1 MKTAVD
7 QSPCHPRTSL
17 PGAPRD
23 PSRPDEMRRAG
34 RTAARAGHPRHA
46 DTLRRTSFVLALLGL
61 LAGPVAADDFVLEI
75 IPLRHALLDDV
86 LPTLRELVAPGG
98 TVTGMQDK
106 LIVRT
111 SPDNLAQL
119 KEVLGALDRR
129 LRQLRISVSQDA
141 GREYQWQEDALRAR
155 IAAGDAAATLGGPGG
170 THGPGASVSIGD
182 GDNRVSYR
190 NLTTRGAED
199 RNASQFVT
207 TVEGSPAWINAGQ
220 VVPLANRQLTP
231 TPVGAAVVDSI
242 EYRNVGTGFYV
253 TPRVAGDNVTLE
265 ISPYSENL
273 SRQGGGA
280 IDSRGLNTIVSGKLG
295 QWIALGGSGQHGAE
309 QGRGILQRTRGSTSE
324 SYDVW
329 VKVDVVE

>member
-1 MKTAVD
+1 MKSALDQWPRAAV
-7 QSPCHPRTSL
+7 
-17 PGAPRD
+17 
-23 PSRPDEMRRAG
+23 
-34 RTAARAGHPRHA
+34 
-46 DTLRRTSFVLALLGL
+46 VLAVLGL
-61 LAGPVAADDFVLEI
+61 LAGPVAADDFVFEI

-111 SPDNLAQL
+111 TPDNLAQL
-119 KEVLGALDRR
+119 KDVLGALDRR

-141 GREYQWQEDALRAR
+141 GREYQWQEDGLRAR
-155 IAAGDAAATLGGPGG
+155 IAAGEAAVALGGPGG
-170 THGPGASVSIGD
+170 ARGPGASVSIGD
-182 GDNRVSYR
+182 GDSRVTYR

-220 VVPLANRQLTP
+220 VLPLANRQFTP
-231 TPVGAAVVDSI
+231 TPYGAAVVDSI

-265 ISPYSENL
+265 ISPYSEQL

-280 IDSRGLNTIVSGKLG
+280 IDSRGLNTVVSGKLG
-295 QWIALGGSGQHGAE
+295 QWIALGGSGQHGAD
-309 QGRGILQRTRGSTSE
+309 QGSGIVHRTRATASE